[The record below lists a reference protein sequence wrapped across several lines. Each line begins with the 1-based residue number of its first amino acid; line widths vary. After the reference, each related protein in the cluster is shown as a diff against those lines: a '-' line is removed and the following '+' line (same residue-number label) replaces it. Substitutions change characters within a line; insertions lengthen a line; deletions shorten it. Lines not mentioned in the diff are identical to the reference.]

1 MSTPGISAFVVCKNE
16 AANIERCLA
25 SLSWCDEIVVV
36 DSGST
41 DGTLEICASHGCRIV
56 HRDWTGYVDQKAH
69 GLSLCMRD
77 WVLNLDADEEV
88 SPELREEIGGIV
100 SRDAR
105 GGVREDGFE
114 LLRVVFYLG
123 RWWRKGGW
131 HPEWRLRLARREKVT
146 WHGEEPHEHARVEGR
161 VARLRGELRHFTY
174 RDIADHVARMNSHT
188 TAAARS
194 LHAKG
199 RRAGLADLLLKPK
212 ARFFKFYIL
221 RHGWREG
228 LPGFLVAG
236 MEAFSVFLKYFKL
249 RELNRG
255 NGPRDRAA

>member
-1 MSTPGISAFVVCKNE
+1 MSAAGISAFVVCRNE
-16 AANIERCLA
+16 AANIGRCLA

-36 DSGST
+36 DSGSA
-41 DGTLEICASHGCRIV
+41 DGTLEICASHGCRVV

-69 GLSLCMRD
+69 GLSLCSRE
-77 WVLNLDADEEV
+77 WILNLDADEEV
-88 SPELREEIGGIV
+88 SPELRGEIRSV
-100 SRDAR
+100 LARDAA

-114 LLRVVFYLG
+114 LLRTVFYLG

-131 HPEWRLRLARREKVT
+131 HPEWRLRLARRRRVS

-161 VARLRGELRHFTY
+161 TGRLRGELRHYTY

-199 RRAGLADLLLKPK
+199 RRAGPVDLLLKPK

-221 RHGWREG
+221 RRGWREG
-228 LPGFLVAG
+228 LPGLLVAA
-236 MEAFSVFLKYFKL
+236 MEAISVFLKYFKL
-249 RELNRG
+249 REL
-255 NGPRDRAA
+255 DRWK